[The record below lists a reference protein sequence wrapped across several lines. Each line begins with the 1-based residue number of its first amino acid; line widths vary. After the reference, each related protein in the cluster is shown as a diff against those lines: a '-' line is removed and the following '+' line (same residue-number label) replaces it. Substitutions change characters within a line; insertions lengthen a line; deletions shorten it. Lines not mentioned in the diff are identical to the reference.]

1 MSNRSKNSSSIFGQ
15 VNQKSLGRAASK
27 CWLGKPLVVVVMN
40 RVDHPHVV
48 VRGGCQLVE
57 KNHQPLGI
65 ILYLEEEVE
74 KGINIVK
81 I

>member
-1 MSNRSKNSSSIFGQ
+1 
-15 VNQKSLGRAASK
+15 
-27 CWLGKPLVVVVMN
+27 MN
-40 RVDHPHVV
+40 LVDHPHVV